1 MTMPNLTIGDKA
13 IPFSLPGVDDQE
25 HSLADYTDKEAVV
38 VFFTCNHCPYV
49 RAWEDRM
56 VQLQADYAVKGVQ
69 LIAINSN
76 DTVKYPDD
84 SFPKMQERAQQK
96 GFNFPYLFDES
107 QEVARNYGA
116 ERTPEFFV
124 FDQAGVLGY
133 HGALDDNYEDPGA
146 VKSRYLRSAL
156 DSVLSGQAPAIAETP
171 AVGCTIKW
179 K

>member
-1 MTMPNLTIGDKA
+1 MSSLSIGGKA

-25 HSLADYTDKEAVV
+25 HALADYAGKEAVV
-38 VFFTCNHCPYV
+38 VVFSCNHCPYV

-56 VQLQADYAVKGVQ
+56 VQTQADFAGKGVQ

-76 DTVKYPDD
+76 DADNYPDD
-84 SFPKMQERAQQK
+84 SFPKMRERAQQK
-96 GFNFPYLFDES
+96 GFNFPYLFDKS
-107 QEVARNYGA
+107 QEVARLYGA

-124 FDQAGVLGY
+124 FDKAGVLTY

-146 VKSRYLRSAL
+146 VKSQYLSDAL
-156 DSVLSGQAPAIAETP
+156 EAVLAGQSPSTAETP